1 MPRAERHR
9 GARSASARRTYRGG
23 RLLVGAA
30 SRSALPVR
38 LGSPDLLCVALW
50 LYFLF
55 FHGLGRRDLWNSH
68 EARAAM
74 NARSVLEDGRWLL
87 PELHDGHTELQ
98 KPPLY
103 YWLVAGFASAFGY
116 SGSSAPIVSDSFSLP
131 AAISWPTAVLVNAFP
146 MDA

>member
-1 MPRAERHR
+1 MESMRGPGQVTGVSPPGTHPVAAFARTRVAVPDPRSGER
-9 GARSASARRTYRGG
+9 GYGPTSLT
-23 RLLVGAA
+23 V
-30 SRSALPVR
+30 PF
-38 LGSPDLLCVALW
+38 VALW

-87 PELHDGHTELQ
+87 PHLHDGHAELQ

-103 YWLVAGFASAFGY
+103 YWLV
-116 SGSSAPIVSDSFSLP
+116 
-131 AAISWPTAVLVNAFP
+131 
-146 MDA
+146 